1 MKKLIVAAA
10 AAGALLGLPVLAHA
24 ETQVY
29 GTIGYAS
36 VDVDPVNLGGIQGR
50 LGVQINPY
58 LAFEGEAAFGIADDE
73 IAGVTVELS
82 NELAAFAVVKAPVSE
97 SVNLFARLGYSTT
110 DIDVAGTSVSGDGF
124 AYGVGGEAFFTA
136 NDGVR
141 VDWTRH
147 DADGGEADVWA
158 IAYVRKF

>member
-1 MKKLIVAAA
+1 MKKLIVAAV
-10 AAGALLGLPVLAHA
+10 AAGALFGLPALAHA
-24 ETQVY
+24 QTQVY

-36 VDVDPVNLGGIQGR
+36 VDVDPVTLGAIQGR
-50 LGVQINPY
+50 LGVQVNRY
-58 LAFEGEAAFGIADDE
+58 FAFEAEAAFGIADDE
-73 IAGVTVELS
+73 VLGVTVELS

-110 DIDVAGTSVSGDGF
+110 DIDVGGTGVSGDGV
-124 AYGVGGEAFFTA
+124 AYGVGAEAFFTA

-158 IAYVRKF
+158 IAYVRRF